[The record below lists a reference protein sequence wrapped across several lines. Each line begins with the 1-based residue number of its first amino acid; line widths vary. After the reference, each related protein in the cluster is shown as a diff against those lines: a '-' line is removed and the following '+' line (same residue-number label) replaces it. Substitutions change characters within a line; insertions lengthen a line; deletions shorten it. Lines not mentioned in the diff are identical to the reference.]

1 MKTLLPAGRASL
13 LADSIGLLAEGL
25 PADEVSLQ
33 RAQSDG
39 GSSA

>member
-1 MKTLLPAGRASL
+1 MKAVLPAGSASL

-33 RAQSDG
+33 RS
-39 GSSA
+39 